1 MCRTKSLRF
10 ALFLIAAG
18 TSATSLCQGQFEP
31 GGLSGRIVHS
41 LALWGNKI
49 YAGTDDG
56 VFVHTVEQ
64 FGDTLW
70 TPVGLQGKTVR
81 SVYPHQSGA
90 IGYAVTAGIEHRI
103 GDPDSVLIYCSQN
116 SDSAWAPA
124 DTGIDRSLVRV
135 IKSIDG
141 FPSPLICGETY
152 AASEGLV
159 FRRTIG
165 GIWEKVFDVGIVVT
179 NVVKVNS
186 TTVTVWTGGETAI
199 FWPYIS
205 RSDDKGETWSTSYP
219 NLQGDNACNS
229 IAFDPHDTS
238 VVYAGM
244 EGSVIVSKDG
254 GTHWQSS
261 GLSGTPFYFYSLAV
275 SSLTQ
280 EIYAGGLAHGS
291 VLGFYSA
298 SLHDTIWTEI
308 IPPKPYAGIVSMLI
322 LPTVHP
328 DGQLLLGTYG
338 DGVILYDF
346 PVTSTDAEWTP
357 PHFALQQN
365 YPNPFNPS
373 TTIEFALPHAG
384 YVTLTVHN
392 VLGEEVARLVAGD
405 YAAGTFKA
413 NWDAAR
419 YPSGVYFYRLTAGE
433 YVVTM
438 NMTLVR

>member
-1 MCRTKSLRF
+1 
-10 ALFLIAAG
+10 
-18 TSATSLCQGQFEP
+18 
-31 GGLSGRIVHS
+31 
-41 LALWGNKI
+41 
-49 YAGTDDG
+49 
-56 VFVHTVEQ
+56 VEQ

-90 IGYAVTAGIEHRI
+90 VGYAVTAGIEHRI

-165 GIWEKVFDVGIVVT
+165 GIWEKVFDMGIAVT

-199 FWPYIS
+199 MWPYIS
-205 RSDDKGETWSTSYP
+205 RSDNKGETWWTSYP

-229 IAFDPHDTS
+229 IAFDPNDTS

-244 EGSVIVSKDG
+244 EGSVIVSDDG
-254 GTHWQSS
+254 GTNWQSA

-275 SSLTQ
+275 NPLTE

-291 VLGFYSA
+291 VFGLYSA
-298 SLHDTIWTEI
+298 TLHDTIWTEI
-308 IPPKPYAGIVSMLI
+308 NPQKPFAGIVSMLF
-322 LPTVHP
+322 LPTVLS

-338 DGVILYDF
+338 DGVILYKV
-346 PVTSTDAEWTP
+346 PVTSTESEWTP
-357 PHFALQQN
+357 PHFALHQN

-373 TTIEFALPHAG
+373 TTIQFSLPHAV
-384 YVTLTVHN
+384 YVTLTVQN
-392 VLGEEVARLVAGD
+392 VLGQELARLVAGG
-405 YAAGTFKA
+405 YAAGTFNA
-413 NWDAAR
+413 NWDAAG
-419 YPSGVYFYRLTAGE
+419 YPGGVYFYRLTAGE
-433 YVVTM
+433 YSETM
-438 NMTLVR
+438 RMILVK

>member
-1 MCRTKSLRF
+1 MNRFFIAGARGSAFRDSLVRIF
-10 ALFLIAAG
+10 PLFLLVAG
-18 TSATSLCQGQFEP
+18 VTATSPCQGQFEHV
-31 GGLSGRIVHS
+31 GLSGRIVHS
-41 LALWGNKI
+41 LAFWGNKV

-56 VFVHTVEQ
+56 VFVHTLEQ
-64 FGDTLW
+64 LGDTLW

-116 SDSAWAPA
+116 SDSAWVPA

-165 GIWEKVFDVGIVVT
+165 GIWKKVFDMGIAVT

-186 TTVTVWTGGETAI
+186 TTVTVWAGGETAI
-199 FWPYIS
+199 LWPYIS
-205 RSDDKGETWSTSYP
+205 RSEDKGETWWTSYP

-254 GTHWQSS
+254 GTIWQSS
-261 GLSGTPFYFYSLAV
+261 GLSGTPFYFYSLAIN
-275 SSLTQ
+275 SPRQ
-280 EIYAGGLAHGS
+280 EIYAGGVAHGS
-291 VLGFYSA
+291 VFGLYSA

-308 IPPKPYAGIVSMLI
+308 IPPKPFAGIV
-322 LPTVHP
+322 
-328 DGQLLLGTYG
+328 
-338 DGVILYDF
+338 
-346 PVTSTDAEWTP
+346 
-357 PHFALQQN
+357 
-365 YPNPFNPS
+365 
-373 TTIEFALPHAG
+373 
-384 YVTLTVHN
+384 
-392 VLGEEVARLVAGD
+392 
-405 YAAGTFKA
+405 
-413 NWDAAR
+413 
-419 YPSGVYFYRLTAGE
+419 
-433 YVVTM
+433 
-438 NMTLVR
+438 